1 MATVTATKKSPRT
14 PAAPPPKPALK
25 AKQPAPPKK
34 VAGPLPWDAG
44 ASKRPPAKA
53 ATAPKPAP
61 KSKAPPMPEE
71 EEDPRVKPI
80 PGFKIPKTHGACADL
95 LYATR
100 ADRLALAKDLAVLE
114 AKEFQLKL
122 HLINSLPKSDSSGVA
137 GKVARVTI
145 STKTVPTVKDWNK
158 LYKYMASQVAKNPG
172 ILGMLQRRV
181 NAKAVEEMWD
191 ARVKVPGVEPFDAP
205 TVGINKL

>member
-1 MATVTATKKSPRT
+1 MAPVTATKKPTPRASST
-14 PAAPPPKPALK
+14 PPPKPALK
-25 AKQPAPPKK
+25 AKQPAPAKK
-34 VAGPLPWDAG
+34 VGGPLPWDAQV
-44 ASKRPPAKA
+44 AKRPPAKA
-53 ATAPKPAP
+53 AAPQAP

-158 LYKYMASQVAKNPG
+158 LYKYMASQVVKNPG
-172 ILGMLQRRV
+172 IFGMLQRRV
-181 NAKAVEEMWD
+181 NDKAIKEMWD
-191 ARVKVPGVEPFDAP
+191 ARVKVPGVEPYDAP